1 MMIFKGPTGRWAV
14 ILSSIILICTSFSL
28 NLSMKSKQFL
38 RQRLQFEIHNLNKYC
53 IRFKSWCITN
63 WSALYISRN
72 NLKSLL
78 LCVLSLNLL
87 LHVNCVIGNAF
98 LGNFTDIIKNM
109 DASILLC
116 FKNERSVSMI
126 IRWRLLK
133 GHDI

>member
-1 MMIFKGPTGRWAV
+1 
-14 ILSSIILICTSFSL
+14 
-28 NLSMKSKQFL
+28 MKSKQFL

-53 IRFKSWCITN
+53 IRFKSLCFTN

-87 LHVNCVIGNAF
+87 LHVNCVTGNAF
-98 LGNFTDIIKNM
+98 SGNFTDIMKNM

-116 FKNERSVSMI
+116 FENERSVSMI